1 MGLARKDPLLFCR
14 TLDGIVD
21 IGDGEPLISLPR
33 LAHVPNAGKGNVR
46 SSHKVS
52 LFCGFCKKTLPL
64 SDGSL
69 RVKVVLNGRIR
80 QGKLRLSNMNGIS
93 PEQQFFTFAFKQ
105 VTGVTRSVPRCG
117 HGVYSGQHHLARFK
131 PCYLICTEVGDHALS
146 DPVRVQI
153 LKEIIRS
160 NSPKMCSDFLNMP
173 DRAIPKSTLSQHFR
187 ILREAGLIRSERS
200 GVALKNTP
208 RCQELQPRFGRMI
221 AEILAAYAE
230 EYGRKDAD
238 E

>member
-1 MGLARKDPLLFCR
+1 M
-14 TLDGIVD
+14 
-21 IGDGEPLISLPR
+21 
-33 LAHVPNAGKGNVR
+33 
-46 SSHKVS
+46 
-52 LFCGFCKKTLPL
+52 KTLHHPA
-64 SDGSL
+64 
-69 RVKVVLNGRIR
+69 VEN
-80 QGKLRLSNMNGIS
+80 
-93 PEQQFFTFAFKQ
+93 
-105 VTGVTRSVPRCG
+105 VTVEG
-117 HGVYSGQHHLARFK
+117 L
-131 PCYLICTEVGDHALS
+131 LHALS

-173 DRAIPKSTLSQHFR
+173 DRVIPKSTLSQHFR

-230 EYGRKDAD
+230 EYGKKNAD